1 MAHEVRQSPRAAIR
15 TWLRETNTTNNN
27 NSRLE
32 ANSIDSKLLVHRSQ
46 ELRRYKTRYNR
57 EVTSQSGT
65 RGHPKP
71 VANGESRQPLQRDP
85 NKSILLTSN
94 SYREEPPDQ
103 TTKTLQ
109 LRPGDPGFAEG
120 LGLHPPFRTFRV
132 QSEDSLVHQDDPIRP
147 RKRKRKASSTTS
159 YLEPAVVDE
168 LPDAQDDKWTPFER
182 ERTRRLPPGDD
193 GELKSLS
200 ELLPRPDKTTVLPE
214 KPAASYERQPRRKT
228 REDRYELKDGTRD
241 RKKVAKKD
249 SQEKKEKKHK
259 RREKSGAAL
268 MHSFT
273 AQNVSHDR
281 LTVR

>member
-1 MAHEVRQSPRAAIR
+1 MRQSPRAAIC

-32 ANSIDSKLLVHRSQ
+32 LSSIDSKLPVHCSQ
-46 ELRRYKTRYNR
+46 ELSRHNTRYNR
-57 EVTSQSGT
+57 EVTSQSKN
-65 RGHPKP
+65 RGHPKR
-71 VANGESRQPLQRDP
+71 VANGENRLPLQRDP
-85 NKSILLTSN
+85 NKIIPSTSS

-103 TTKTLQ
+103 TTKTLTP
-109 LRPGDPGFAEG
+109 RPGDPGFAES

-132 QSEDSLVHQDDPIRP
+132 QSEDSLVHQEDPLRH
-147 RKRKRKASSTTS
+147 RKRKRKPSSTIS
-159 YLEPAVVDE
+159 SLEPAVVDE
-168 LPDAQDDKWTPFER
+168 LPDARAGKWTPIER
-182 ERTRRLPPGDD
+182 ERTRRLPPCDDD

-200 ELLPRPDKTTVLPE
+200 GFVRRPDQTTIFPE
-214 KPAASYERQPRRKT
+214 NLAASYERRPRRKT
-228 REDRYELKDGTRD
+228 REDRYELKDGIRD
-241 RKKVAKKD
+241 KKKAAKKD
-249 SQEKKEKKHK
+249 SQEMKQKKRK